1 MTPVIKRRKQPF
13 NNDSTKVSNADN
25 PDIDVQPCCWRSIHS
40 LLQHGH
46 RCVSAQA
53 ARVDIQNWSSPKNLF
68 HCRMME
74 VSP

>member
-1 MTPVIKRRKQPF
+1 MLSYSSSGRSLLSLARTEER
-13 NNDSTKVSNADN
+13 DN